1 MTGNVRT
8 TPIDRHPFLGRLYV
22 LTFGLLAVSGFAQMP
37 IFKRYY
43 IADLPGLGWLAQYY
57 VTHLLHYLAAALLL
71 GIVAYAVTGFLLDR
85 RRALRL
91 TSTGWVRAVLLAGL
105 LVTGALRVV
114 KNFAGVYMSSGWI
127 VFLDMLH
134 LALVMGYLAVA
145 IYALAAMGSGRT
157 VEAVRRARGLG
168 APWFTRRLTRKL
180 GELRRRWGNGPEPA
194 ADGVL
199 ELLDAVLA
207 PAERD

>member
-1 MTGNVRT
+1 MTGNPRT
-8 TPIDRHPFLGRLYV
+8 TALYRNPSLGRLYV
-22 LTFGLLAVSGFAQMP
+22 LTFGLLALSGFAQIP

-71 GIVAYAVTGFLLDR
+71 GIVAYAVTGFLFDR

-134 LALVMGYLAVA
+134 LALVMAYLAVA
-145 IYALAAMGSGRT
+145 LYALAA
-157 VEAVRRARGLG
+157 
-168 APWFTRRLTRKL
+168 KK
-180 GELRRRWGNGPEPA
+180 RWTSA
-194 ADGVL
+194 A
-199 ELLDAVLA
+199 
-207 PAERD
+207 